1 MTKGPKEGDRGRGM
15 CAGCRRVVHLQFVRG
30 EIKMPFSDVRIQDVV
45 VGVCPHC
52 GVTVSIPST
61 ATPRILEALR
71 SVA

>member
-1 MTKGPKEGDRGRGM
+1 M
-15 CAGCRRVVHLQFVRG
+15 CSGCRRVVDLHFVRD
-30 EIKMPFSDVRIQDVV
+30 EIKMPFSNVRIRDVV

-52 GVTVSIPST
+52 GVTVSIPSA